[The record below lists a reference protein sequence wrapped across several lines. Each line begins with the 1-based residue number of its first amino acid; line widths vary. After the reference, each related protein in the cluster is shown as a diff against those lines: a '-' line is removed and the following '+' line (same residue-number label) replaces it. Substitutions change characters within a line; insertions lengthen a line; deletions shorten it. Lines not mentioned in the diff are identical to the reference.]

1 MKSNQQKH
9 SGGGEGVK
17 YDSRYNDQGVENL
30 NV

>member
-17 YDSRYNDQGVENL
+17 YDSQYNDQGVENL